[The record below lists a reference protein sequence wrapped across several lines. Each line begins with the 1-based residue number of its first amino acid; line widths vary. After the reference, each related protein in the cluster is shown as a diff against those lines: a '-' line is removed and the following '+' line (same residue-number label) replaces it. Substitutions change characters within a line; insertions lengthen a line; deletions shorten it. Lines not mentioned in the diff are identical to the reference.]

1 MNRVAILSFHS
12 ADNHGAVL
20 QNYALQI
27 AIKDLGFQVETLDYR
42 SESLGNNGYP
52 TYYWP
57 KNVHSI
63 GEFFV
68 KLTRYARNYQKQI
81 IRHAAFQ
88 SFRNTY
94 LTLTKQ
100 MTKQE
105 LPALDGQ
112 YDVFIV
118 GSDQVWNIDIIK
130 EVEEDTF
137 TLQFVHSGKRAA
149 YAASAGLSSNVNP
162 PLLERIST
170 LDYISVREHSLKEWL
185 EQNGVPNVHDVC
197 DPVLLLEKE
206 RWEQLL
212 PIADPHKNP
221 YVFVYF
227 ADSNNICQ
235 VSKDIAAKRN
245 LEIRHVNRL
254 VTCTA
259 GFGIA
264 RYEADPV
271 EFLSYIAYAETVVL
285 TSFHGLAFSI
295 IFEKDF
301 IVIHRPLMED
311 RTRDLLA
318 ALGLSERGFDSY
330 EEYCLRKDSIQPIDY
345 RAVKEKLAGLRQSS
359 MNKLRDICNLPEHHA

>member
-1 MNRVAILSFHS
+1 MNKVAILSFHS
-12 ADNHGAVL
+12 TDNHGAVL

-27 AIKDLGFQVETLDYR
+27 AIKDLGFHAETLDYH
-42 SESLGNNGYP
+42 SEGAGSGYP

-57 KNVHSI
+57 KNANSI

-68 KLTRYARNYQKQI
+68 KLTRYARNYRKKM
-81 IRHAAFQ
+81 IRQAAFQ

-94 LTLTKQ
+94 LTLTKE
-100 MTKQE
+100 MTKRD

-118 GSDQVWNIDIIK
+118 GSDQVWNINIIK
-130 EVEEDTF
+130 EDEVDVF

-149 YAASAGLSSNVNP
+149 YAASAGSSSNVPP
-162 PLLERIST
+162 PLLERIPT

-206 RWEQLL
+206 RWKQLL
-212 PIADPHKNP
+212 PIADPHKKP
-221 YVFVYF
+221 YVFAYF
-227 ADSNNICQ
+227 VNSNDIC
-235 VSKDIAAKRN
+235 KLARDIAAKRN
-245 LEIRHVNRL
+245 LEIRHVDKIK
-254 VTCTA
+254 THTA
-259 GFGIA
+259 GFGTGHN
-264 RYEADPV
+264 EADPV

-301 IVIHRPLMED
+301 FVVHCPPMED

-345 RAVKEKLAGLRQSS
+345 RAVKEKLAGLRKSS
-359 MNKLRDICNLPEHHA
+359 MNKLRDICNLPECHT